1 MKRRFLL
8 AATLAAV
15 LAASPALAVMPDEQL
30 PDTVLETRAV
40 DISRELRC
48 VVCQNQSIDDSA
60 APLARDMRIIV
71 RERLVAGDTDAE
83 VKAFLV
89 ARYGNYVLL
98 RPPLQGD
105 TWALWF
111 APFAVFL
118 LAVAGVFGF
127 AKSRSLTAPA
137 PLSDADREKLE
148 RLRRARAETRS
159 L

>member
-1 MKRRFLL
+1 MMRRLVISVAIV
-8 AATLAAV
+8 AALI
-15 LAASPALAVMPDEQL
+15 ASPAMAVMPDEQL
-30 PDTVLETRAV
+30 PDPALEGRAV
-40 DISRELRC
+40 EISRELRC

-111 APFAVFL
+111 APFVVFL
-118 LAVAGVFGF
+118 VAGAGLFGF
-127 AKSRSLTAPA
+127 AKSRSVSSPA
-137 PLSDADREKLE
+137 PLSAADREKLE
-148 RLRRARAETRS
+148 HLRRTRADTRG

>member
-1 MKRRFLL
+1 MRRL
-8 AATLAAV
+8 AFTAMIFAAMI
-15 LAASPALAVMPDEQL
+15 ASPAMAVMPDEQL
-30 PDTVLETRAV
+30 QDQALESRAIE
-40 DISRELRC
+40 ISRELRC

-71 RERLVAGDTDAE
+71 RERLVAGDTDAQ

-89 ARYGNYVLL
+89 SRYGNYVLL
-98 RPPLQGD
+98 RPPLQMD

-118 LAVAGVFGF
+118 VAGAGVFGF
-127 AKSRSLTAPA
+127 ARSRTLSSPA
-137 PLSDADREKLE
+137 PLSDTDREELE
-148 RLRRARAETRS
+148 RLRRARAGTRS